1 MLLLYK
7 VSGQRLVYKFVDLP
21 YNYKPIR
28 KLYDSGILEKDR
40 VLKGK
45 VTQTA
50 DCTREAFQVISRQ
63 DFKTTKPQVFPV
75 RNECCCGG
83 SRGIGHISV
92 PVIMKCGHP
101 SALPVHQ
108 ALG

>member
-7 VSGQRLVYKFVDLP
+7 VSGQRLVYKFVELP

-50 DCTREAFQVISRQ
+50 DFTREAFQVISRQ
-63 DFKTTKPQVFPV
+63 DYKTTKPHV
-75 RNECCCGG
+75 RNGCCCGG

-92 PVIMKCGHP
+92 PVIMKCGQP
-101 SALPVHQ
+101 SALSVHQ
-108 ALG
+108 ALA